1 MKRIV
6 ITSLLVL
13 GFLQLGMAQKQYKNP
28 LNGIKKVMIEA
39 SAGITVEVS
48 SSNELVLE
56 WPGVCDG
63 CDDNGNY
70 NDSPFA
76 REQVQKKRDKAKG
89 LKAIF
94 ASGVDNTGLGMQ
106 VDQDGEVLRIKD
118 LKPITQRKDF
128 ILRIPKGIKLD
139 VNTSTLGSLK
149 VSGFTAELEVTSNVG
164 SIELVDVTG
173 PVTTSTGNID
183 VIFASVNQNA
193 PISLTTSTGD
203 IDVSLPTSTKTN
215 VEMNSTMGS
224 VFSNF
229 DLEIPRNDGLK
240 PVGGQRRIKG
250 SLNGGGVKISLKSA
264 TGDIYLRKK

>member
-1 MKRIV
+1 
-6 ITSLLVL
+6 
-13 GFLQLGMAQKQYKNP
+13 
-28 LNGIKKVMIEA
+28 MIEA

-139 VNTSTLGSLK
+139 VNTSTLGSLR

-173 PVTTSTGNID
+173 PVTVSTSTGNID